1 MSNIWNSLL
10 NSVDSMVNKSV
21 LGKAMKK
28 PTTTP
33 TAFRG
38 TGSVGNTGYSGGFAG
53 GGGGGGG
60 AGVSVVNS
68 TPAPTPTP
76 VPVKPPAP
84 KPQARVGGASTGGSS
99 SSPALAAPEQAF
111 SLEQE
116 VADQQAKERTL
127 VEQQQQQQREGIAM
141 SFEPIFKELDRQL
154 STIPTEKLSY
164 EDQLARLADSQLAG
178 IRDSQ
183 AQGEQGLERSKA
195 LTRDNAQTSLRDLEE
210 DVRNQLKAGAKY
222 LGVRGSA
229 DSSATDEMGEA
240 INRDNQKA
248 RSGILSAQDRALGE
262 IEAKIADV
270 KNLASQETRK
280 VDEWK
285 STKLFEMGQF
295 FSERINELNTQ
306 KANATA
312 EQQRAITEMIAGLE
326 QDFLGRLRQLD
337 DSVIN
342 YKTSIAT
349 WEMQRAAE
357 MEDYR
362 TKLGMTAAY
371 NGGADTTA
379 AMKMANDVFNKAIN
393 NAFTPDAARQV
404 AINQTG
410 VDPWGGYELSEEEKS
425 TIVKSNTKP
434 SLTDQLAELGAL
446 SNANKKPGL
455 LDQLGNLF
463 R

>member
-53 GGGGGGG
+53 GGGGGGAAG
-60 AGVSVVNS
+60 ANVVNS
-68 TPAPTPTP
+68 SRVPTPTP
-76 VPVKPPAP
+76 VPA
-84 KPQARVGGASTGGSS
+84 KPQAPVTQSRVGGVNTGRSV
-99 SSPALAAPEQAF
+99 SSPATAAPEQAF

-116 VADQQAKERTL
+116 VADQQAKERAL
-127 VEQQQQQQREGIAM
+127 VDQQQQQQREGIAM

-229 DSSATDEMGEA
+229 DSSATNEMGEA
-240 INRDNQKA
+240 INRENQKA

-362 TKLGMTAAY
+362 AKVGMTSSY
-371 NGGADTTA
+371 SGGEDTTA
-379 AMKMANDVFNKAIN
+379 AMKMSNDIFNKSVN
-393 NAFTPDAARQV
+393 NGMTDETARQI

-410 VDPWGGYELSEEEKS
+410 MDPLTGLTLTQSDREGLK
-425 TIVKSNTKP
+425 NNNNKP
-434 SLTDQLAELGAL
+434 SLTDQLAELDAL

>member
-21 LGKAMKK
+21 LGKVMKK
-28 PTTTP
+28 PEPASPAGTP
-33 TAFRG
+33 WTMGGGA
-38 TGSVGNTGYSGGFAG
+38 SGARSGM
-53 GGGGGGG
+53 GGGGGG
-60 AGVSVVNS
+60 AGAWGSN
-68 TPAPTPTP
+68 TGPTPTP
-76 VPVKPPAP
+76 VPAKPAVPVT
-84 KPQARVGGASTGGSS
+84 QSRVGGVNTGRSVST
-99 SSPALAAPEQAF
+99 PAPAAPEQAF

-116 VADQQAKERTL
+116 VANQQAKERAL
-127 VEQQQQQQREGIAM
+127 VDQQQQQQREGIAM

-164 EDQLARLADSQLAG
+164 EDQLAKLADSQLAG

-229 DSSATDEMGEA
+229 DSSATNEMGEA
-240 INRDNQKA
+240 INRENQKA

-362 TKLGMTAAY
+362 AKVGMTSSY
-371 NGGADTTA
+371 SGGDDTTA
-379 AMKMANDVFNKAIN
+379 AMKMSNDIFNKSVSN
-393 NAFTPDAARQV
+393 GMTNETARQI

-410 VDPWGGYELSEEEKS
+410 MDPLTGLTLTQADREGLK
-425 TIVKSNTKP
+425 NNNNKP
-434 SLTDQLAELGAL
+434 SLADQLAELEAL
-446 SNANKKPGL
+446 SNANKKPST
-455 LDQLGNLF
+455 LDSIIDFVNPF
-463 R
+463 N